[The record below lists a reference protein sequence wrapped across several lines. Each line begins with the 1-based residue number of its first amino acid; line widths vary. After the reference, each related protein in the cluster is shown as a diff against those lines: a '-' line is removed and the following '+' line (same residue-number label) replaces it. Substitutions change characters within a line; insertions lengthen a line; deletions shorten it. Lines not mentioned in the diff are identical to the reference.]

1 MALRPTEPLGLSCLH
16 HDPFTETL
24 GQAVG
29 ENREPAF
36 LPNPTQSIC
45 LQMRNWHDA
54 RGGEG
59 QRQQSRQLQASGI
72 TPFLQLMHGNLPGTE
87 TAMPFTR
94 ECKDSEGLR
103 GRKVLAFGLSMTL
116 EIDPAQCLAYEMP
129 CHA

>member
-1 MALRPTEPLGLSCLH
+1 ML
-16 HDPFTETL
+16 
-24 GQAVG
+24 
-29 ENREPAF
+29 

-45 LQMRNWHDA
+45 LKMRNWHDA

-59 QRQQSRQLQASGI
+59 HKEQSRQLWASGI
-72 TPFLQLMHGNLPGTE
+72 TPSLQLTHGNLPGTE

-94 ECKDSEGLR
+94 EHKDSEGSR

>member
-1 MALRPTEPLGLSCLH
+1 ML
-16 HDPFTETL
+16 
-24 GQAVG
+24 
-29 ENREPAF
+29 

-45 LQMRNWHDA
+45 LKMRNWHDA

-59 QRQQSRQLQASGI
+59 HTEQSRQLWASGI
-72 TPFLQLMHGNLPGTE
+72 TPSLQLTHGNLPGTE

-94 ECKDSEGLR
+94 EHKDSEGSR